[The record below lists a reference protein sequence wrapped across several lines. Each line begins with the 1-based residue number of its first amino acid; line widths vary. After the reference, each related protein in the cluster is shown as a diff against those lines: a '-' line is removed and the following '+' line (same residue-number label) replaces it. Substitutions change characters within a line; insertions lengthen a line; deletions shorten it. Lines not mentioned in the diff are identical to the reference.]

1 MSLTLDSLNENQRQ
15 AVEWL
20 DGPLLVLAGPGSGK
34 TAVLTLRIAN
44 LIRNNPDET
53 YRILGLTFT
62 VKAANE
68 MQKRIQELLGEN
80 NQRVQVRTIHSFC
93 TDILRQHGSHLGLR
107 PDFSVITDDKDR
119 VALLKEL
126 KDEDT
131 LKIDDPEDLL
141 KKIDIMFTHGI
152 NAEDLPAHFKED
164 QQESCLILQAV
175 FKGYLQ
181 KLTEGNQLDFG
192 SMLYFSRKLLETMPR
207 IARQVKTVYRYI
219 CVDEFQ
225 DTNLA
230 QYKILKLLAESN
242 TANLFVVADD
252 DQVIF
257 QWNGADPKRLEALK
271 KDYLPKIIQL
281 PENYR
286 CPQEVVDVANRLIA
300 HNSNRLEAKEIG
312 VSHSQKQGVIKIA
325 EFSDLDTEVEGLI
338 TELEI
343 IPKNQRESCLVIARS
358 NKLLSQA
365 QAELKNRGI
374 EAEIVNKHQ
383 DFTNSLVLTLY
394 YSLKL
399 ANAPD
404 SRSILNK
411 LCSVTTLI
419 NGITLSAED
428 VVAKAN
434 VESITI
440 LRAFFLMASESESLL
455 DFCMLG
461 QRTLC
466 DFMDFK
472 SFVLESFQCFD
483 ILNKQ
488 FSDEDFYPDYSD
500 DKVNWHRISDDIHRE
515 HGEGVSL
522 HVFLQELDL
531 TPKSKVLLKDC
542 VRLQTVHTAK
552 GMEFDNVFIIGL
564 AEDQFPTYFAI
575 KNGDKSIQEERRSC
589 FVAITRS
596 SKYLYLSYAKK
607 YYGWAKSP
615 SRFLK
620 EMGVLDGCK

>member
-1 MSLTLDSLNENQRQ
+1 MSLTVDTLNENQRQ
-15 AVEWL
+15 AAEWL

-53 YRILGLTFT
+53 YRILGVTFT

-80 NQRVQVRTIHSFC
+80 NRRIQVRTIHSFC

-119 VALLKEL
+119 IALLKEL
-126 KDEDT
+126 KDQNIIE
-131 LKIDDPEDLL
+131 IDDPEDLL

-152 NAEDLPAHFKED
+152 NAEDLPAHFKEE

-286 CPQEVVDVANRLIA
+286 CPQEVVDIANRLIA

-325 EFSDLDTEVEGLI
+325 EFSDLDAEVEGLI
-338 TELEI
+338 AELEV

-358 NKLLSQA
+358 NILLSLA
-365 QAELKNRGI
+365 QAALKNRGI

-383 DFTNSLVLTLY
+383 DFTSSLVLTLY
-394 YSLKL
+394 YSIKL

-488 FSDEDFYPDYSD
+488 FSDDDFYPDYSD

-596 SKYLYLSYAKK
+596 SRYLYLSYAKK
-607 YYGWAKSP
+607 YFGWAKKP
-615 SRFLK
+615 SRFLT
-620 EMGVLDGCK
+620 EMGVLDG